1 MLLHLSKV
9 FLCLFTCTCTQTWNI
24 NVTFWNQ
31 TFFSDNNRSF
41 RIATNRHLQSLS
53 WYIKSREAN
62 LCSTLYARFY
72 SSLSVSSTH
81 RTLECCRRPA
91 PACSWS
97 PADNKFTCV
106 RSSFTVCLCWV
117 LFLSTKYFIKIHLW
131 CKLEMFQKAVL
142 EMPQLKPKMLDW
154 ASASTQIYAS
164 NWQPHILLTWMQLDR
179 FISTDLAFHSLHGF
193 QSTFLGKFHCRR
205 QIGEIPVKYYLCLKT
220 ETTDAVH
227 HQLKAMLLD
236 ALGN

>member
-1 MLLHLSKV
+1 MLLHLRKV

-24 NVTFWNQ
+24 NVTFLNQ
-31 TFFSDNNRSF
+31 TFFSDNRSF
-41 RIATNRHLQSLS
+41 RIATNCHLQSLY

-97 PADNKFTCV
+97 PADNKLTCV

-131 CKLEMFQKAVL
+131 CKL
-142 EMPQLKPKMLDW
+142 
-154 ASASTQIYAS
+154 ASTQIYAS

-179 FISTDLAFHSLHGF
+179 FFSTDLAFHSLHVSS
-193 QSTFLGKFHCRR
+193 Q
-205 QIGEIPVKYYLCLKT
+205 
-220 ETTDAVH
+220 H

-236 ALGN
+236 ALGMRTQQVIKLGFIIETTEIKNIKWDSR